1 VAALVR
7 LEALVKGGAVG
18 SYEGTFLEMLRPL
31 RDPLLEQAVDR
42 RSVRSG
48 SQRHIFGQ
56 QQQGMLRVAC
66 MMHAGHACAVGV
78 LLQYAVAAPSLCR
91 SAARQAAQKC
101 GVLRFVGFAAVYES
115 TVALLLLP
123 RRSAGLL
130 LRARQ
135 RTCLRCLQQRWV
147 SALSCTRRPLLEDA
161 VYGLTL
167 LMLLLPSL
175 QVCCCAPGSA
185 HV

>member
-42 RSVRSG
+42 RCVRSV
-48 SQRHIFGQ
+48 SQRHMFGQ
-56 QQQGMLRVAC
+56 QQGVLRVAC
-66 MMHAGHACAVGV
+66 MMHAGYACVVGV
-78 LLQYAVAAPSLCR
+78 LLQYAAAAPSLCR
-91 SAARQAAQKC
+91 SAVRQAAQKC
-101 GVLRFVGFAAVYES
+101 GVLLFVGFAAVYES

-123 RRSAGLL
+123 RCSAGLL

-135 RTCLRCLQQRWV
+135 RTCMRCRQQRWV
-147 SALSCTRRPLLEDA
+147 SALSRTRRPLLEDA